1 MDSSFVQHVVSSNP
15 TSFRSC
21 VMSELSSCTL
31 CRDYAAVSV
40 LIGAN
45 VSGDSVWFTAPLN

>member
-1 MDSSFVQHVVSSNP
+1 MDSSFVKHAVSSSL

-21 VMSELSSCTL
+21 AMSKLSSRIL

-45 VSGDSVWFTAPLN
+45 VSGDSV